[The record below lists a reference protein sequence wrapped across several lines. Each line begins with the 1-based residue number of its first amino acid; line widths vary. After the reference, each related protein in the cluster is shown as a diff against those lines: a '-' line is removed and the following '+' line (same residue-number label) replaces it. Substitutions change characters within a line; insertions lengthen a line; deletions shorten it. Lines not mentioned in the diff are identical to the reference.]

1 MVELERIKQAFDYLK
16 SNKLIRNQQDFVER
30 INSDRSTVSQ
40 ILNGKKE
47 ANILFVHKMKQ
58 SFEMLSEDWLI
69 EGSGEM
75 IIQKD
80 ISTFTTSEI
89 DNNELLTLKKEI
101 KDMEIQLNNQEKTI
115 LVMEKY
121 IKTLERENER
131 LEKGMEGAVGVRA
144 V

>member
-1 MVELERIKQAFDYLK
+1 MAELERIKQAFDYLK

-75 IIQKD
+75 IIQKY

>member
-47 ANILFVHKMKQ
+47 ANISFVHKMKQ

>member
-75 IIQKD
+75 IIQKY